1 MIAPGAAVPSVTP
14 PAVPVAAALGCRL
27 WESLPALLAANLVFL
42 AWCAPYGLLALLGF
56 PGLALAVLP
65 LTVGPGT
72 VGLVTAVARIV
83 RSERARPA
91 ALDLQRGRTGAVL
104 AAALLLAWHAQLA
117 ALHAVMAHP
126 ESAAAIG
133 LWAAQVALLVL
144 GAMVAVHALPLVGLH
159 GQGAREATR
168 NGFVL
173 AARHPGPTAAILVT
187 AIAAGMLA
195 WSLAGAPLIILPAAV
210 AMLGVASTERLARH
224 GGPTP

>member
-1 MIAPGAAVPSVTP
+1 MTGPGGAAPSVTP
-14 PAVPVAAALGCRL
+14 PAVPVAVAQARRL
-27 WESLPALLAANLVFL
+27 WESLPVLLAANLVFL
-42 AWCAPYGLLALLGF
+42 AWGAPYGLLALLGF

-65 LTVGPGT
+65 LTVGPGAA
-72 VGLVTAVARIV
+72 GLATAAARIV
-83 RSERARPA
+83 RGERARPA
-91 ALDLQRGRTGAVL
+91 ALDLRRGRTGALL

-126 ESAAAIG
+126 ASAAAIA

-144 GAMVAVHALPLVGLH
+144 GAMVAVHAFPLVGLH

-187 AIAAGMLA
+187 AIAAGVLA

-210 AMLGVASTERLARH
+210 AALAVASTDRLARH